1 MGYKNWKIE
10 SYNVTSPWASKCFLI
25 KPHAH
30 PTAVPLESARNSLHN
45 PILEY
50 NGQNKK
56 IDFSKTKSLKSFNL
70 TELIFYK

>member
-1 MGYKNWKIE
+1 MFSDKA
-10 SYNVTSPWASKCFLI
+10 TCASNSG
-25 KPHAH
+25 
-30 PTAVPLESARNSLHN
+30 TTVPLESARNSLHN